1 VGDLIVNTVE
11 FTFPGND
18 PGTTSR
24 LAQQL
29 RRALVIDGLDADRI
43 VIRRQSNETMDAGSL
58 VEIIKMGIEYAA
70 LIVEI
75 GAMAHTIY
83 EFCKKE
89 RCALKIR
96 TPRGEIEVGP
106 GEIDIEQLRKILADA
121 PSVDARPE

>member
-1 VGDLIVNTVE
+1 MGTVE

-18 PGTTSR
+18 PGASSR

-29 RRALVIDGLDADRI
+29 RRALVLDGLDADRI
-43 VIRRQSNETMDAGSL
+43 LIRRQSNETMDAGSL
-58 VEIIKMGIEYAA
+58 IEIIKMGIEYAA
-70 LIVEI
+70 LIVET

-96 TPRGEIEVGP
+96 THRGEIEVGP
-106 GEIDIEQLRKILADA
+106 GEIDIEQLRRLLADV
-121 PSVDARPE
+121 PSVDARPEQ